1 MKADT
6 TKHHCD
12 YRIEKEYNTTTV
24 HSDMNAA
31 MRQRYEATFL
41 PYFLKV
47 FPRESRTNPRS
58 FCATLYPLGHH
69 TLISEYLAH
78 KLPGCFGSFIRTKT
92 NLGAE
97 QYKTINKTSRS

>member
-47 FPRESRTNPRS
+47 F
-58 FCATLYPLGHH
+58 
-69 TLISEYLAH
+69 LAS
-78 KLPGCFGSFIRTKT
+78 PGPTHVVFVLLSTRWGITP
-92 NLGAE
+92 
-97 QYKTINKTSRS
+97 